1 MDWRVR
7 GRAESGGRRNTRQR
21 SGRAFRGLFLVFA
34 LSFINLIGIIFTLTA
49 LGGLAP
55 WSRSQFIGA
64 FGLLEIAAG
73 LANVITPNI
82 WRLPIAELQTGRTE
96 IKLAGSALLLP
107 HWGALA
113 RCAAGLVLVAFAAWQ
128 EGLGPPSVAL
138 VPLVLFLAWWIVGI
152 SAVLA
157 RVAIARADIDVVQ
170 VVVRWRGRVRE
181 ITPISLSA
189 AFFQFV
195 LSIVTVPAA
204 KLLRPSVLY
213 QPELAP
219 SLVTL
224 LATFGGAI
232 ALVALVYVLW
242 SGRIAFTAPSAQQRE
257 AEEHA

>member
-1 MDWRVR
+1 MNWKL
-7 GRAESGGRRNTRQR
+7 NL
-21 SGRAFRGLFLVFA
+21 GRAFRGLLLTFL
-34 LSFINLIGIIFTLTA
+34 LSFINLVGIIFTLTA
-49 LGGLAP
+49 FGGLAP

-64 FGLLEIAAG
+64 FGLLEVASG

-128 EGLGPPSVAL
+128 EGLGLPSVAL

>member
-1 MDWRVR
+1 MKWKLDL
-7 GRAESGGRRNTRQR
+7 
-21 SGRAFRGLFLVFA
+21 GRAFRGLFLTFL
-34 LSFINLIGIIFTLTA
+34 LSFINLVGIIFTLTA

-64 FGLLEIAAG
+64 FGLLEVASG

-82 WRLPIAELQTGRTE
+82 WRLPIAELQTGHTE

-138 VPLVLFLAWWIVGI
+138 VPLVLLLAWWIVGI
-152 SAVLA
+152 STALA
-157 RVAIARADIDVVQ
+157 RVAIGRADIDVVQ

-195 LSIVTVPAA
+195 LSIVTVPVA

-224 LATFGGAI
+224 LATLAAAI

-242 SGRIAFTAPSAQQRE
+242 SGRIALTAPSAQQRE